1 MKKQAAPRAAPLQLA
16 LTNGGISIPVM
27 WSGADS
33 AGCKSAHGSIN
44 AIGFLLGQLT
54 SAFAAE
60 YAIIL
65 VHTFTPSC
73 VAMLPETMNSA
84 GNAVPDFE
92 NGGADKAPP

>member
-1 MKKQAAPRAAPLQLA
+1 MKAGRHQGQLYFQLA
-16 LTNGGISIPVM
+16 LTNGGISIPVVR
-27 WSGADS
+27 SGADS

-44 AIGFLLGQLT
+44 AIGFLLSQLT

-73 VAMLPETMNSA
+73 IAMLPEAMNSA
-84 GNAVPDFE
+84 GKEVP
-92 NGGADKAPP
+92 G